1 MNKFLKVSLLIL
13 SSLFALVVVAVVVF
27 FLGLPSPAEIGR
39 HLTKNSKPVVAASVP
54 VVASTAQD
62 ISASSVTPG
71 SVAAA
76 QETPAETKEGNL
88 NVENTQDLEA
98 LNNLMDPR
106 QPKSQICSHLIH
118 ANLIPDDFQYTKET
132 FGENF
137 KAVLLDEQQAKDPAL
152 IELLA
157 PIRHFL
163 QQPKMRQLVEQIVMA
178 AQSGQASSLVEK
190 AGFYASLYG
199 VYQEMLEQKPA
210 AERLMDRGY
219 HLMMLARAVKKN
231 PSLVSDSGLRDYCER
246 TEQAL
251 NSGDEMNWSAEQTE
265 FQNLLAALHV
275 DPQDIGYNPKYKSKI
290 QVEQSAKGMHF
301 HGGWMD
307 DLMPKSDIN
316 IGTQPKSKSGS

>member
-1 MNKFLKVSLLIL
+1 MNKYLKVSLIIL
-13 SSLFALVVVAVVVF
+13 SSLFAVVAIAVVVF

-39 HLTKNSKPVVAASVP
+39 HLTKSAKP
-54 VVASTAQD
+54 
-62 ISASSVTPG
+62 
-71 SVAAA
+71 VAAA
-76 QETPAETKEGNL
+76 HVAPAPDAIAKDISVSPVDSEAPVDVQSATAKDKDANL
-88 NVENTQDLEA
+88 NVENAQDVEA

-106 QPKSQICSHLIH
+106 QPKSQVCDQLVH
-118 ANLIPDDFQYTKET
+118 ANLMPDDFKYSKKT

-137 KAVLLDEQQAKDPAL
+137 KSLLLDDQQGKDPAL
-152 IELLA
+152 LELLA

-163 QQPKMRQLVEQIVMA
+163 QQPKMQQVVNQIVEA
-178 AQSGQASSLVEK
+178 AKSGQASSLVEK

-231 PSLVSDSGLRDYCER
+231 PSLVSDSGMRDYCER

-251 NSGDEMNWSAEQTE
+251 NAGDEMNWPAEQAE
-265 FQNLLAALHV
+265 FQDLLAALHV
-275 DPQDIGYNPKYKSKI
+275 NPQDIGYDPKYKSKI
-290 QVEQSAKGMHF
+290 QVDQSSKGLHF

-307 DLMPKSDIN
+307 DLMPKEDIN
-316 IGTQPKSKSGS
+316 IGTRPKSGN